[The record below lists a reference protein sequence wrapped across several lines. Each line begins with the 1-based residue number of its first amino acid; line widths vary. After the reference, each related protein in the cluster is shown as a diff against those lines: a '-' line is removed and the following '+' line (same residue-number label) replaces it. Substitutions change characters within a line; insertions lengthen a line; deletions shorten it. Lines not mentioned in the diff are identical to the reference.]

1 MKILLIGHSVVDMIS
16 KDGVK
21 IIQPGGIFYT
31 ASAIKELSTENDDI
45 FLCTQIDDEYY
56 NLYEQVY
63 NNYDLSLTEKVNS
76 IPMVELT
83 VAGHFERKEHYKN
96 LSNKLRVEY
105 SNLNDFDGILINMIT
120 GFDIDL
126 TQLKEIRKSTKALIY
141 FDVHTLSRGLNE
153 NMHRDFRLIPDF
165 NKWAENIDIIQCNEH
180 EIFTLSDQKNENEI
194 IREMFDCGIKIM
206 LVTKGDSG
214 VRVYYQ
220 NKSEVGSYFRA
231 AKQVSHNNKVGCGDV
246 FGAVFFYGYIS
257 SGDIFKAAELA
268 SSSAEFIASINNL
281 SEFKN
286 LKQNVIERYS

>member
-1 MKILLIGHSVVDMIS
+1 MKLLLIGHSVADIIN
-16 KDGVK
+16 KDDKK

-31 ASAIKELSTENDDI
+31 ASAIKELSTENDSI
-45 FLCTQIDDEYY
+45 FLCTQIDDKYY

-63 NNYDLSLTEKVNS
+63 ESFDLSLTEKVNS

-83 VAGHFERKEHYKN
+83 VDGHFERKEHYKN
-96 LSNKLRVEY
+96 ISNKLDIEY

-126 TQLKEIRKSTKALIY
+126 RQLENIRRSTKALIY
-141 FDVHTLSRGLNE
+141 FDVHTLSRGLDE

-180 EIFTLSDQKNENEI
+180 EIFTLSNQKNENEI
-194 IREMFDCGIKIM
+194 IIEMFECGVKVVC
-206 LVTKGDSG
+206 LTKGESG

-220 NKSEVGSYFRA
+220 NKSEVASYFRA
-231 AKQVSHNNKVGCGDV
+231 TKKISYNNKVGCGDV
-246 FGAVFFYGYIS
+246 FGAAFFYGYIS

-281 SEFKN
+281 SEFRN
-286 LKQNVIERYS
+286 LKRNVIE